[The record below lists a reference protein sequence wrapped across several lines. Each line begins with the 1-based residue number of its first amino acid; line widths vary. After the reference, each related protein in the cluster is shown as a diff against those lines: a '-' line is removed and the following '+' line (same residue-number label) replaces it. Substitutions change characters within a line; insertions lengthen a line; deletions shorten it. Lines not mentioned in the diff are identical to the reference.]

1 MNHLVPTIERRYPRS
16 EWANT
21 EPSGKRADHNAQ
33 TARVEIETVKMKS
46 GIQIKTKSHSN
57 WSNNTFRFFR
67 PRDGRLR
74 CTTVMFGAAVAGILL
89 ALPAMARDDDDQK
102 RVEHVLLISV
112 DGMHQSDLAWYVQT
126 HPKST
131 LARLVAE
138 GINYSN
144 ASTPFPSDS
153 FPGLIGQV
161 TGGNPAT
168 TGIYY
173 DDTWNHAVFPAGT
186 TNCVGPAPGGEV
198 AYTEAADINLG
209 ALDAGQGIVL
219 APGNPNPWVNILHM
233 TGNPVKVINPANL
246 PVDPATCEPIYPNKY
261 LQVNTIFEVAHR
273 HHLLTAWSDK
283 HPAYLALSGSSGEG
297 VDDYFTPEINSSANP
312 AAPTDS
318 SQPDWT
324 TDNLFTQKYDSYK
337 VEAVINWI
345 NGHRHDGS
353 GNPGTPAIFG
363 MNFQTVSTGQKLPKS
378 RTEGD
383 LSGNSLGGYLAD
395 GATPGPVLA
404 NALDFIDQ
412 SLGKMVS
419 ALEQRGLC
427 NSIAIIV
434 SAKHGQS
441 PMNLAALNRI
451 DDGKIIN
458 ALNAAWNSSHPS
470 ATPLVAFGVDDDGLI
485 LWLNDRSAAATD
497 YARQFLVNYNDSTAS
512 VDGKPVTSAGLWQV
526 YTGKAA
532 AQLIGVK
539 ENDPRV
545 PDVIGIA
552 QYGVVY
558 TSHTA
563 KIAEHGGDHPEDR
576 NVPIL
581 VAWPGATGG
590 LNVTAPVETTQIAPT
605 ILELLGLSP
614 EELRAVHI
622 EGTQPLF

>member
-1 MNHLVPTIERRYPRS
+1 MKT
-16 EWANT
+16 
-21 EPSGKRADHNAQ
+21 G
-33 TARVEIETVKMKS
+33 KMKS
-46 GIQIKTKSHSN
+46 KIHMKTESRIN
-57 WSNNTFRFFR
+57 RSNNRNNIFGFSRLR
-67 PRDGRLR
+67 PLKLR
-74 CTTVMFGAAVAGILL
+74 CTTAMFGAAVAGILL
-89 ALPAMARDDDDQK
+89 ALPAVARDDDDQK

-131 LARLVAE
+131 LATLVAK

-209 ALDAGQGIVL
+209 AVDAGEGIVP
-219 APGNPNPWVNILHM
+219 APGNPDPWANILHM
-233 TGNPVKVINPANL
+233 TGDPVKVINPANL
-246 PVDPATCEPIYPNKY
+246 PVDPATCQPIYPNKY

-283 HPAYLALSGSSGEG
+283 HPAYLALSGQSGEG
-297 VDDYFTPEINSSANP
+297 VDDYFTPEINSSANK

-324 TDNLFTQKYDSYK
+324 TDNLFTQQYDGYK
-337 VEAVINWI
+337 VQAVINWI

-353 GNPGTPAIFG
+353 GDPGTPAIFG
-363 MNFQTVSTGQKLPKS
+363 MNFQTVSTGQKLPTS

-395 GATPGPVLA
+395 GATPGPVLT

-419 ALEQRGLC
+419 ALERRGLLG
-427 NSIAIIV
+427 STAIIL

-451 DDGKIIN
+451 DDGKIIA
-458 ALNAAWNSSHPS
+458 ALNAAWNGSHPG
-470 ATPLVAFGVDDDGLI
+470 ATPLVAFGVDDDGMI
-485 LWLNDRSAAATD
+485 LWLNDRSAAATE

-526 YTGKAA
+526 YTGAAA

-558 TSHTA
+558 TSHKA

-581 VAWPGATGG
+581 VVWPGATGG

-605 ILELLGLSP
+605 ILELLGLNSN
-614 EELRAVHI
+614 ELQAVHI